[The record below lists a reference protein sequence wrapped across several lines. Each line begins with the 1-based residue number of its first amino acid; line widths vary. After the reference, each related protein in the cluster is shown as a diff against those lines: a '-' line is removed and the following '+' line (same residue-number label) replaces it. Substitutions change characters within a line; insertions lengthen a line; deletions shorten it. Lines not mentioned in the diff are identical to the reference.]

1 MPLYEYRCSQCR
13 HEFTLL
19 RRMDEATTPAPCPA
33 CGSTETERLISACAI
48 GGNIGS
54 SGSGFS

>member
-13 HEFTLL
+13 KEFTLL
-19 RRMDEATTPAPCPA
+19 RRMDEATAPAVCPA

-48 GGNIGS
+48 GGNTS
-54 SGSGFS
+54 SGGGFS